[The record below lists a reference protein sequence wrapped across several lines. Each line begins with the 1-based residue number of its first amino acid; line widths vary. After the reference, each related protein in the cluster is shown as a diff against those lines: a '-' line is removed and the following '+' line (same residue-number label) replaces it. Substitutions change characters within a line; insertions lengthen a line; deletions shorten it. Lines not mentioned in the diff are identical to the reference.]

1 MSLRMIRSLS
11 TLLVACAAWSAH
23 AQVLSG
29 IAEQR
34 GGGLL
39 QTCDTSLHVDFSVSY
54 LDNYACQLS
63 PSLEAG
69 ENQVT
74 NTAWHY
80 YDYGTSSWQD
90 EYGAPL
96 IPYSGPQP
104 YPVCYAVEAF
114 DLVAMQPCSAAVCKV
129 ITPIQYAAC
138 ADLTA
143 DFTIGSIDGSTI
155 TFQDLSSFTAGQI
168 AGAFWSFGEG
178 AGAPTTSATHTFNG
192 PGPHQVCLTVVGPP
206 PMNCTAT
213 ACQWLYMGP
222 TGLACDALVDQ
233 GFVVLAYQELVGV
246 LDTSITHGMNA
257 EIEWDFGDGALATG
271 SIAVHAYE
279 PFHAYDLCGTLRVW
293 GPLLSD
299 TCVSTI
305 CNQVF
310 PVAAVSV
317 QELSGWP
324 GALAWPSPFDD
335 ELRVSVPTGGT
346 ELLLLD
352 AAGRVVIRV
361 RASGT
366 PALLPI
372 PTRALPPGH
381 YTLVAQGSEGRR
393 VQRVVKQ
400 P

>member
-1 MSLRMIRSLS
+1 MSLRLIRPLHAP
-11 TLLVACAAWSAH
+11 LLAVVSMSAQ

-29 IAEQR
+29 IAEQK

-54 LDNYACQLS
+54 LDNYACQFS

-69 ENQVT
+69 DNQVT
-74 NTAWHY
+74 GTTWHY
-80 YDYGTSSWQD
+80 YDYGTSAWQD

-96 IPYSGPQP
+96 IPYSSPQP

-114 DLVAMQPCSAAVCKV
+114 DLIAAQPCSAAVCKV
-129 ITPIQYAAC
+129 ITPFQYAAC

-143 DFTIGSIDGSTI
+143 DFTIGAIDGSTI

-168 AGAFWSFGEG
+168 AGAFWSFDEG
-178 AGAPTTSATHTFNG
+178 ATVPTTSPTHTFTG

-222 TGLACDALVDQ
+222 TGLACDALVEQ

-246 LDTSITHGMNA
+246 LDTSITHGMSA

-271 SIAVHAYE
+271 SIAVHAYD
-279 PFHAYDLCGTLRVW
+279 PYQAYDLCGTLRVW

-305 CNQVF
+305 CKQVF
-310 PVAAVSV
+310 PVAEVSV
-317 QELSGWP
+317 NELPGWP
-324 GALAWPSPFDD
+324 GGLAWPSPFDE
-335 ELRVSVPTGGT
+335 ELRVSVTEGGGD
-346 ELLLLD
+346 LLLLD
-352 AAGRVVIRV
+352 ATGRVVMQERIP
-361 RASGT
+361 GT
-366 PALLPI
+366 PSAFTLP
-372 PTRALPPGH
+372 TSALPPGC
-381 YTLVAQGSEGRR
+381 YTLLVLGASGRR
-393 VQRVVKQ
+393 TQRVVKQ